1 MLSIPFVPQPE
12 GLFVHPSLHP
22 SIRPSGGSPNLMA
35 LCLYVLGGGGGVKVA
50 REPIPIAMEM
60 GEGLFPWQQHTA
72 PSCFPQHG
80 GPQCVQHHF
89 GVRLGGGGL

>member
-1 MLSIPFVPQPE
+1 MCWGV
-12 GLFVHPSLHP
+12 
-22 SIRPSGGSPNLMA
+22 
-35 LCLYVLGGGGGVKVA
+35 GGGVKVA

-80 GPQCVQHHF
+80 GPQRVQHHF
-89 GVRLGGGGL
+89 GVRLGGGEGSEFAAGIILGRG